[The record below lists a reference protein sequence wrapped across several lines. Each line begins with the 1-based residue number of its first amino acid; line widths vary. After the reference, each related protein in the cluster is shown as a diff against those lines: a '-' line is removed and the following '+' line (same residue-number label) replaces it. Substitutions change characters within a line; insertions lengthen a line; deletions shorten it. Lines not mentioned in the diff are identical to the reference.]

1 MSNGDHHICGSMAL
15 QWRTEEEEEFY
26 KLYIPSLD
34 YATSDAPQI
43 RFLEYPKNAAVE
55 QRSLA
60 SFTPTLRCSS
70 LFFLPSS

>member
-1 MSNGDHHICGSMAL
+1 MRGREVRGELVSAIDYGI
-15 QWRTEEEEEFY
+15 EEEEEFY

-34 YATSDAPQI
+34 YATSDARRL
-43 RFLEYPKNAAVE
+43 RFLEYPESAAVE